1 MLKLCI
7 RVRYSEN
14 QSQYLKKLGISTSS
28 NWDKN
33 DAINAGI
40 KQSIKKQLLYHQ
52 NNKCVYCGLALGG
65 TSRPEIEHI
74 APKGRHPEFEYTKT
88 NLAMACSYCNGSSK
102 KGQKDTIETKN
113 SCYEKCKFYIVHP
126 YYDNANDFFKYEGA
140 VIRIQDS
147 LNADEQKKAEYT
159 MEMFEWDDP
168 FQVQEREKQIIYEL
182 AKAKKMTF
190 DDIVTAIG
198 TYK

>member
-1 MLKLCI
+1 MLKLNI
-7 RVRYSEN
+7 RVKYSKN
-14 QSQYLKKLGISTSS
+14 QIKYIKNLGILGKS

-33 DAINAGI
+33 DEINVRI
-40 KQSIKKQLLYHQ
+40 KQSIKKQLLFHQ
-52 NNKCVYCGLALGG
+52 NGKCVYCGLSLGG

-74 APKGRHPEFEYTKT
+74 APKGRYPEFEYTKT

-102 KGQKDTIETKN
+102 KGQKDTIELKN

-126 YYDNANDFFKYEGA
+126 YYDNVDNFFKYEGS

-147 LNADEQKKAEYT
+147 LNVDEQKKAEYT
-159 MEMFEWDDP
+159 MKMFEWDNP
-168 FQVQEREKQIIYEL
+168 FQVQEREKQLIYEL

-190 DDIVTAIG
+190 DDIVTAISI
-198 TYK
+198 YK